1 VLNVPAVIENKVL
14 AIHCL
19 SPRWELS
26 KLLYNILVTV
36 KEYSVLAVIEKELFI
51 FNSKSYL

>member
-1 VLNVPAVIENKVL
+1 VPAVIENKVL